1 MEYSVGQVLYAL
13 SNKEMA
19 VIPLRIA
26 EKILRQT
33 LEGEV
38 ISYVAETASGKK
50 VEDMSRLSATFYTS
64 PDDVREALIENV
76 TKVVQKIVD
85 SASISASQTFGK
97 DVLQP
102 GKEIKLTDKSSIP
115 TPVGENTVTL
125 PDGTVAKVKI
135 PENLAG

>member
-19 VIPLRIA
+19 VIPLRIT

-38 ISYVAETASGKK
+38 ISYVAETANGKK
-50 VEDMSRLSATFYTS
+50 VEDMSRLSATFYVS
-64 PDDVREALIENV
+64 PDEVREALIENV

-85 SASISASQTFGK
+85 SASISASQAFGQNTT
-97 DVLQP
+97 QP
-102 GKEIKLTDKSSIP
+102 EKEIKLTEKSSL
-115 TPVGENTVTL
+115 PVSSGENTVTL